1 MCIIGVGEK
10 FVVGRSPDRVA
21 GDRPPPDSFDRVF
34 DLEQYLAVGVD
45 AAAYFVVAITST
57 SAYVLKLGL
66 SLVGGSVETDVAD
79 LDADL
84 DSTASFSLFSVLSVL
99 AFLMGAS
106 WIGLAGRLNWGLG
119 SLLAGTLA
127 AGFGAALMT
136 GSAGLMYAVQRM
148 THVPRYNLRSAVG
161 RTGTVYLTVPAK
173 GQGEGQV
180 EIDVSGRRKIV
191 AAVSEDYEIPAFAA
205 ARVIGVRK
213 GNVFVLESAEV
224 TRARP
229 GRSGRR

>member
-1 MCIIGVGEK
+1 M
-10 FVVGRSPDRVA
+10 
-21 GDRPPPDSFDRVF
+21 F

-66 SLVGGSVETDVAD
+66 SLVGGSVEADVAD

-106 WIGLAGRLNWGLG
+106 WMGLAGRLNWGLG
-119 SLLAGTLA
+119 SLLAGALA
-127 AGFGAALMT
+127 TGFGAALMT

-161 RTGTVYLTVPAK
+161 RTGTVYLTVPAR

-180 EIDVSGRRKIV
+180 EINVSGRRKIV
-191 AAVSEDYEIPAFAA
+191 AAVSGDEEIPAFAA

-213 GNVFVLESAEV
+213 GNVFVLESAELD
-224 TRARP
+224 RAKP

>member
-1 MCIIGVGEK
+1 M
-10 FVVGRSPDRVA
+10 
-21 GDRPPPDSFDRVF
+21 F
-34 DLEQYLAVGVD
+34 DLDQYLAVGVD

-66 SLVGGSVETDVAD
+66 SLVGGSVEADV
-79 LDADL
+79 ADL

-106 WIGLAGRLNWGLG
+106 WMGLAGRLNWGLG

-127 AGFGAALMT
+127 TGFGAALMT

-161 RTGTVYLTVPAK
+161 RTGTVYLTVPAR

-180 EIDVSGRRKIV
+180 EINVSGRRKIV
-191 AAVSEDYEIPAFAA
+191 AAVSEDDEIPAFAA

-213 GNVFVLESAEV
+213 GNVFVLESAELD
-224 TRARP
+224 RAKP

>member
-1 MCIIGVGEK
+1 MLDI
-10 FVVGRSPDRVA
+10 D
-21 GDRPPPDSFDRVF
+21 
-34 DLEQYLAVGVD
+34 QYLAVGVD
-45 AAAYFVVAITST
+45 AAAYFVVAVTST
-57 SAYVLKLGL
+57 SAYVVKLGL
-66 SLVGGSVETDVAD
+66 SLVGGSIEADVAD
-79 LDADL
+79 LDADF
-84 DSTASFSLFSVLSVL
+84 DSTASFSLFSLLSVL

-106 WIGLAGRLNWGLG
+106 WMGLAGRLNWGLG
-119 SLLAGTLA
+119 SFLSATLA

-161 RTGTVYLTVPAK
+161 RTGTVYLTVPAN

-191 AAVSEDYEIPAFAA
+191 AAVSEDDEIPAFAA